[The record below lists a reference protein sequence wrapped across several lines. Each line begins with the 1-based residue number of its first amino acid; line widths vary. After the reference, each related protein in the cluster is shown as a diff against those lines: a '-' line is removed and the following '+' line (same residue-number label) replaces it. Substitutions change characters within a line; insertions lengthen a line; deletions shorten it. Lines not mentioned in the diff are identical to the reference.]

1 MLSPSGRPLYYLDMG
16 WENVMIAVEYDGE
29 HHRTNRDTYT
39 NDVNR
44 SDYIH
49 DLGWRI
55 IRVVAGHRRSEII
68 EKTRRAWSLRSEL
81 RAISLPR
88 LRSEF

>member
-1 MLSPSGRPLYYLDMG
+1 
-16 WENVMIAVEYDGE
+16 MIAVEYDGE